1 MSRKLAA
8 MALAAAFI
16 PVGASLAAT
25 GPTGWTRADLPNG
38 QIVYTTSESG
48 SGLAFGCTADGKL
61 SAFVNIDGA
70 DMVSKLTSGKPTT
83 RTKPGKLTV
92 DGGEADKTSWTYMP
106 DLQIMSPK
114 QQQITRRLYNAA
126 ITGDTVQLELRYMD
140 DVSIAPPA
148 IDSEFTAFSSSCK
161 ETSGA

>member
-1 MSRKLAA
+1 MSRKIAI
-8 MALAAAFI
+8 MALAAAFV

-25 GPTGWTRADLPNG
+25 GPNGWTRADLPNG
-38 QIVYTTSESG
+38 QIVYSTSEGG

-70 DMVSKLTSGKPTT
+70 DMVAKLTSGTPAT
-83 RTKPGKLTV
+83 RSKPGKLTV
-92 DGGEADKTSWTYMP
+92 DGGEAARTNWTYMP
-106 DLQIMSPK
+106 DLKVMSPK
-114 QQQITRRLYNAA
+114 KPQITRRLYNAA
-126 ITGDTVQLELRYMD
+126 VTGDTVQLELRYMD